1 MHAISNFFMAC
12 TAISFVALVGVLSL
26 ATRPGEKDHSKAN
39 GIIMGIFLVSLLL
52 MGGTDW
58 INSKI
63 KSSQQT
69 TAQKK
74 TEKKKEDQRYY
85 NNRLKG
91 FAQSFGN
98 KPVSEIQQM
107 PSTYV
112 TERVGNKTI
121 YGWHPEGL
129 PELVRVDDPE
139 TNNTDV
145 YVFDKNGQDNMLG
158 KHLYSG
164 RTIFQKQPKYIP
176 QY

>member
-1 MHAISNFFMAC
+1 MKKIGLLC
-12 TAISFVALVGVLSL
+12 ITALMGLSL
-26 ATRPGEKDHSKAN
+26 TACGNSTSNSSAGSSSSKAE
-39 GIIMGIFLVSLLL
+39 
-52 MGGTDW
+52 
-58 INSKI
+58 
-63 KSSQQT
+63 SQS
-69 TAQKK
+69 
-74 TEKKKEDQRYY
+74 EY

-91 FAQSFGN
+91 FAQSFGT
-98 KPVSEIQQM
+98 KPVDEIQRM

-121 YGWHPEGL
+121 YGWHPEVL

-145 YVFDKNGQDNMLG
+145 YVFDKKGQDNMLG
-158 KHLYSG
+158 KHLYAG